1 MGFLWNL
8 PYSHWFLLSSAVWT
22 DRLSKQHAFEVA
34 DVALG
39 VRSGRWFGHQ
49 PEQPY
54 LFVSDVSSKP
64 PSVLF
69 LPTAAWEPLIC
80 FWVVIPWKLV
90 NTWRSQTILF
100 TTPQVHYLL
109 TIFQP
114 SASHSATQ
122 EIKTQVFIDVFPV
135 GLWAH
140 LSITNFNWHLFGGR
154 SSPVIGFLSAQINK
168 SVGDA
173 LIPGL

>member
-8 PYSHWFLLSSAVWT
+8 LCSHWFVLLSSAVWT

-54 LFVSDVSSKP
+54 LFVSDVSSKQ

-69 LPTAAWEPLIC
+69 LSTAALEPLIC

-100 TTPQVHYLL
+100 TTPQVNYLL
-109 TIFQP
+109 TIFKP

-140 LSITNFNWHLFGGR
+140 LSITNFN
-154 SSPVIGFLSAQINK
+154 
-168 SVGDA
+168 
-173 LIPGL
+173 

>member
-8 PYSHWFLLSSAVWT
+8 PCSHWSLLLSSAVWT

-34 DVALG
+34 DVALC

-54 LFVSDVSSKP
+54 FFVSDVSSKQ

-69 LPTAAWEPLIC
+69 LPTAAWEPLVC

-90 NTWRSQTILF
+90 NTYHPSQ
-100 TTPQVHYLL
+100 VNYLL
-109 TIFQP
+109 AVFKP
-114 SASHSATQ
+114 SASHSATR

-154 SSPVIGFLSAQINK
+154 SSPVTGFLSAQINK
-168 SVGDA
+168 SVSDA
-173 LIPGL
+173 LILGL